1 MHRTDKY
8 SQHSS
13 VIWPVWL
20 NSLVFVYEQS
30 SCGIEFRCSLLN
42 FRYRACFEQ
51 RVPWDSGNYR
61 VCIHSE
67 MRTWHDKSIQ
77 PVIDIFNLEI
87 MQDSVYFFFFF
98 FWFCKKQRVWE
109 NLFLQLWPKM
119 LSTNQISVFFDQYF
133 WKKPSDTLDFLKG
146 CDHQGN

>member
-77 PVIDIFNLEI
+77 SVIDIFNLEI
-87 MQDSVYFFFFF
+87 MQDSVYFLFFFF
-98 FWFCKKQRVWE
+98 DSAKNSVSGKICFFSYGLKCS
-109 NLFLQLWPKM
+109 QL
-119 LSTNQISVFFDQYF
+119 IRFQYF
-133 WKKPSDTLDFLKG
+133 LINISGRNQAIP
-146 CDHQGN
+146 